1 MDFTPG
7 LSSQFKD
14 LVAVCNAVVYGS
26 PIGLNGVAC
35 HLGTDDSTLSKML
48 NEQRDK
54 ANKRQLP
61 ANWITGICQVTGDFR
76 PIQYQLEKFYE
87 DKAAQRERALD
98 RIPALMKDLEEALK
112 QVRK

>member
-26 PIGLNGVAC
+26 QIGLNGVAC

-87 DKAAQRERALD
+87 DKAAQQQKAMERL
-98 RIPALMKDLEEALK
+98 PGLVKELEDTLRL
-112 QVRK
+112 VRK